1 MALKK
6 WLPVLEWLPQ
16 YQKGWFRHDLVAG
29 LTVGVM
35 LVPQGMAYALLAG
48 MPPIYGLYASLI
60 PLLLYAIFGTSRQIS
75 IGPVAVDAFL
85 VLAGLSL
92 IAEPQSPEY
101 ISLVILTGLA
111 VGVLQLILSLL
122 RLGFLVNFLSHPVV
136 SGFTSAAAVII
147 AVSQLKYLLGIR
159 IPRFN
164 HVYQTFYYA
173 LTHLSETHWIT
184 LVMSI
189 AGIALI
195 LLLKKLNKNIPGA
208 LIAVILGI
216 LITWIWRLDQH
227 GLDTVGVVPR
237 GLPHFEIPDMSWQ
250 RLVQIFPTVLAVSI
264 IGIVE
269 SVGIAKSLESKHRSY
284 VVVPNQELLALGVS
298 KIGGAFFQS
307 LVTSGS
313 FTRSAVNNDSGA
325 KTQLSSVITM
335 LVIVF
340 TLIFM
345 TGLFYYLPNAI
356 LAAIIMLATKSL
368 FDYQGAIRL
377 WHVHRHDFYMM
388 ILTFLVTLLF
398 GIEEGVLAGVLLSI
412 AMVIYRSSLPH
423 MAILGRL
430 TESTHYRNV
439 TRFPEALQENG
450 VVIIRFDAPL
460 YFGNSTYF
468 KDTIRQ
474 IILQQKEPVKALVLD
489 ASSISD
495 LDTSGLEALESVI
508 NQMHANQVDFM
519 LAGVIGPVR
528 DILYKAGLRE
538 LIGKDNL
545 FLHVQQAI
553 DDYHNRMDERSERL
567 QAKALQTNVRARKS
581 DPTKDQ

>member
-430 TESTHYRNV
+430 PESTHYRNV

>member
-75 IGPVAVDAFL
+75 IGPFAVDAFL

-430 TESTHYRNV
+430 PESTHYRNV

-528 DILYKAGLRE
+528 DILFKAGLRE

-567 QAKALQTNVRARKS
+567 QAKALQTNVRARKI

>member
-388 ILTFLVTLLF
+388 ILTFLVTLLELKRGYWPAYCF
-398 GIEEGVLAGVLLSI
+398 PLPWSSTAAHCRIWRSWAGCRNRPII
-412 AMVIYRSSLPH
+412 AM
-423 MAILGRL
+423 
-430 TESTHYRNV
+430 
-439 TRFPEALQENG
+439 
-450 VVIIRFDAPL
+450 
-460 YFGNSTYF
+460 
-468 KDTIRQ
+468 
-474 IILQQKEPVKALVLD
+474 
-489 ASSISD
+489 
-495 LDTSGLEALESVI
+495 
-508 NQMHANQVDFM
+508 
-519 LAGVIGPVR
+519 
-528 DILYKAGLRE
+528 
-538 LIGKDNL
+538 
-545 FLHVQQAI
+545 
-553 DDYHNRMDERSERL
+553 
-567 QAKALQTNVRARKS
+567 
-581 DPTKDQ
+581 

>member
-159 IPRFN
+159 IPSFN

-430 TESTHYRNV
+430 PESTHYRNV

-567 QAKALQTNVRARKS
+567 QAKALQTNVRARKI

>member
-430 TESTHYRNV
+430 PESTHYRNV

-460 YFGNSTYF
+460 YFGNSTYC

-528 DILYKAGLRE
+528 DILFKAGLRE

>member
-1 MALKK
+1 MAVKK
-6 WLPVLEWLPQ
+6 WIPILEWLPT
-16 YQKGWFRHDLVAG
+16 YQKGWFRHDLIAG

-60 PLLLYAIFGTSRQIS
+60 PLILYTIFGTSRQLS

-85 VLAGLSL
+85 VLAGISL
-92 IAEPQSPEY
+92 LAEPQSPEY

-111 VGVLQLILSLL
+111 VGLLQLVLSLL

-159 IPRFN
+159 IPRFG

-173 LTHLSETHWIT
+173 INHLGETHWIT
-184 LVMSI
+184 LLMSI
-189 AGIALI
+189 GGIGLI
-195 LLLKKLNKNIPGA
+195 LLLRRINRNIPGA

-216 LITWIWRLDQH
+216 LISWIFHLDRQ

-237 GLPHFEIPDMSWQ
+237 GLPDFEMPSVTWSK
-250 RLVQIFPTVLAVSI
+250 LVQIFPTVLAVSI

-269 SVGIAKSLESKHRSY
+269 SVGIAKGLEAKHRSY
-284 VVVPNQELLALGVS
+284 VVVPNQELFALGVS

-325 KTQLSSVITM
+325 KTQLSSLITM
-335 LVIVF
+335 VVIGF
-340 TLIFM
+340 TLVFM

-368 FDYQGAIRL
+368 FDYREAIRL
-377 WHVHRHDFYMM
+377 WHVHRDDFYML
-388 ILTFLVTLLF
+388 IITFLVTLIF
-398 GIEEGVLAGVLLSI
+398 GIEEGVLAGVILSI

-423 MAILGRL
+423 LAILGRL
-430 TESTHYRNV
+430 PESSHYRNI
-439 TRFPEALQENG
+439 TRFPEAVQEEG
-450 VVIIRFDAPL
+450 VVILRFDAPL
-460 YFGNSTYF
+460 YFGNSAYF

-495 LDTSGLEALESVI
+495 LDTSGLDALETVVKQLQGNHI
-508 NQMHANQVDFM
+508 DFM
-519 LAGVIGPVR
+519 MAGIIGPVR
-528 DILYKAGLRE
+528 DTIYRSGLRD
-538 LIGKDNL
+538 LIGTDNL

-553 DDYHNRMDERSERL
+553 DDYYNRMDDRATKL
-567 QAKALQTNVRARKS
+567 QSKALQTNARNKP
-581 DPTKDQ
+581 D

>member
-430 TESTHYRNV
+430 PESTHYRNV

-567 QAKALQTNVRARKS
+567 QAKALQTNVRARKI

>member
-430 TESTHYRNV
+430 PESTHYRNV

-528 DILYKAGLRE
+528 DILFKAGLRE

-567 QAKALQTNVRARKS
+567 QAKALQTNVRARKI